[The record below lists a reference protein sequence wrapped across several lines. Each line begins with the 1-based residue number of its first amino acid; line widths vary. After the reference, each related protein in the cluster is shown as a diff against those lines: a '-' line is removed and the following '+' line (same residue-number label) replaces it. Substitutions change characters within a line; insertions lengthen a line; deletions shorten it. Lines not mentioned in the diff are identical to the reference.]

1 MALGHCHILSATI
14 RGVVAS
20 LVEVEVDVSSG
31 IPSFQIVGM
40 PDAAVQESKERVRA
54 AIKAADYTMPVQRI
68 VVNLA
73 PSAMKKSGSGF
84 DLPIAVGILAATGQI
99 DGHPLEKSLLVGEL
113 SLEGQV
119 RPVAGILAYA
129 RCAQDKGLSL
139 ISAFDSSQIVPIKD
153 LVYEALDSLG
163 SLRSKNLRAVA
174 SSRTSVQRKTLDFKD
189 IAGHE
194 MAKRALQIAAAGN
207 HGLLMMG
214 PPGSGKTMLASR
226 LPSILPPLS
235 DDEILETAQI
245 HSVVGNEIQ
254 SILAGIRPFRSPH
267 HSSSRAG
274 LVGGGTPVRPGEISL
289 AHNGILF
296 LDELAEF
303 SPSTLQGIRQP
314 METGEIVITRADGN
328 ITLPARFNLIAAS
341 NPCPCGFFG
350 DTERPCTCSLSK
362 VHHYQNR
369 IGGPLMDRV
378 DLHID
383 VGRVK
388 PREVLS
394 AGSGL
399 SSDEMREGV
408 IRARVFQDW
417 RNENELGRRKKR
429 RSSQELMEECK
440 FSVQDREFFEKSATA
455 YHMSGRAIV
464 RTLAVARTIADMNE
478 SEHVTREN
486 ICEAL
491 TFRLREGVG
500 ML

>member
-1 MALGHCHILSATI
+1 
-14 RGVVAS
+14 
-20 LVEVEVDVSSG
+20 
-31 IPSFQIVGM
+31 
-40 PDAAVQESKERVRA
+40 
-54 AIKAADYTMPVQRI
+54 
-68 VVNLA
+68 
-73 PSAMKKSGSGF
+73 
-84 DLPIAVGILAATGQI
+84 
-99 DGHPLEKSLLVGEL
+99 
-113 SLEGQV
+113 
-119 RPVAGILAYA
+119 
-129 RCAQDKGLSL
+129 
-139 ISAFDSSQIVPIKD
+139 
-153 LVYEALDSLG
+153 
-163 SLRSKNLRAVA
+163 
-174 SSRTSVQRKTLDFKD
+174 
-189 IAGHE
+189 
-194 MAKRALQIAAAGN
+194 
-207 HGLLMMG
+207 
-214 PPGSGKTMLASR
+214 
-226 LPSILPPLS
+226 
-235 DDEILETAQI
+235 
-245 HSVVGNEIQ
+245 
-254 SILAGIRPFRSPH
+254 
-267 HSSSRAG
+267 
-274 LVGGGTPVRPGEISL
+274 
-289 AHNGILF
+289 
-296 LDELAEF
+296 
-303 SPSTLQGIRQP
+303 

>member
-303 SPSTLQGIRQP
+303 KSFYPSGDSTTHG
-314 METGEIVITRADGN
+314 DGGDCYH
-328 ITLPARFNLIAAS
+328 AR
-341 NPCPCGFFG
+341 
-350 DTERPCTCSLSK
+350 
-362 VHHYQNR
+362 
-369 IGGPLMDRV
+369 
-378 DLHID
+378 
-383 VGRVK
+383 
-388 PREVLS
+388 
-394 AGSGL
+394 
-399 SSDEMREGV
+399 
-408 IRARVFQDW
+408 
-417 RNENELGRRKKR
+417 
-429 RSSQELMEECK
+429 
-440 FSVQDREFFEKSATA
+440 
-455 YHMSGRAIV
+455 
-464 RTLAVARTIADMNE
+464 
-478 SEHVTREN
+478 
-486 ICEAL
+486 
-491 TFRLREGVG
+491 
-500 ML
+500 